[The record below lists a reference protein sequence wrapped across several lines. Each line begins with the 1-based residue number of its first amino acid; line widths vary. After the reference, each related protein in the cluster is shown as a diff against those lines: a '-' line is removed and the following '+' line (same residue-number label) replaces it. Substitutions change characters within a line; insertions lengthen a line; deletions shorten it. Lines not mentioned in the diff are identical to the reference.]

1 MDVKYRAIK
10 KEDYNDIKELI
21 CEGFE
26 FKDFIKD
33 EKFLKE
39 ILNLYLNGCLID
51 SSNSVVA
58 VKDGRVI
65 GIILTKAKLD
75 KTKMTSYKN
84 TISALKSFIKINL
97 VKGENK
103 KSLKTFSKIQKV
115 YKEFIADR
123 KDLYDGSINLFIV
136 SKSARGLGIGKKL
149 LEHSFKYMRK
159 NNCKNIYLYT
169 DTICNYGFYDSQG
182 FKRVKEKEIDIDD
195 KNKLNVFLYD
205 YNLLGDN

>member
-1 MDVKYRAIK
+1 MDVKYRNVR
-10 KEDYNDIKELI
+10 KEDYNDIKQLI
-21 CEGFE
+21 CEGFK

-75 KTKMTSYKN
+75 KTKITSYKN
-84 TISALKSFIKINL
+84 AISALKSFLKINL

-103 KSLKTFSKIQKV
+103 KALKTFSKIQKV

-149 LEHSFKYMRK
+149 LEHSFRYMRR
-159 NNCKNIYLYT
+159 NACKKIYLYT

-182 FKRVKEKEIDIDD
+182 FKRVKETQMQFDE
-195 KNKLNVFLYD
+195 KNKLGIFLYEYD
-205 YNLLGDN
+205 LLNN